1 MINLTALCLKK
12 RDALLSV
19 LLYIFMGIIGLPVFS
34 GGTAGLSKLLSPVGG
49 YYFSFAVAV
58 FLMSRFKG
66 RTPDLKK
73 YLTVTLFIGIP
84 VEHIFAVGFM
94 CIISK
99 TDLWAAFTAVSLPFI
114 VGDIIKAFASSVIA
128 VPLNKALRANR
139 Y

>member
-1 MINLTALCLKK
+1 
-12 RDALLSV
+12 
-19 LLYIFMGIIGLPVFS
+19 MGIIGLPVFS
-34 GGTAGLSKLLSPVGG
+34 GGTAGLSKLVSPVGG

-58 FLMSRFKG
+58 FLMSHFKG

-94 CIISK
+94 SIISK
-99 TDLWAAFTAVSLPFI
+99 TDLWTAFTAVSLPFI